1 MQVSDVTMQ
10 ETLRDESSK
19 MRRQARLGHPSS
31 QGKPMPTIVP
41 YTDLLNTYTCIP
53 VTNLGTV
60 HMYRIHIQV
69 QLQNKASRIA
79 IWVQYTLCANLRR
92 AAAAAA
98 RGVDLDRIRTRV
110 MDDKQRYLFE

>member
-1 MQVSDVTMQ
+1 
-10 ETLRDESSK
+10 
-19 MRRQARLGHPSS
+19 MRRLIRLGHLSD
-31 QGKPMPTIVP
+31 QGNPTSTIVP

-79 IWVQYTLCANLRR
+79 IHVWVQYSYSNTLCANLRR

-98 RGVDLDRIRTRV
+98 CGVDLDRIRTRV